1 MDSGTNNTY
10 YSSDRE
16 NPFASASLIMGIL
29 AILTIVTGILPFFFG
44 GLGILFAT
52 LARRRK
58 KPLASSAFIGLST
71 SVIGIF
77 LAFSILCVAIVQ
89 LPEML
94 KDPAYREQLNSTYES
109 MSGITFDEMLEQNG
123 IDLDSLLNK

>member
-1 MDSGTNNTY
+1 MDSNNQNTY
-10 YSSDRE
+10 YSADKE
-16 NPFASASLIMGIL
+16 NPFASASLIMGVL

-58 KPLASSAFIGLST
+58 KPLVNSAFIGLVT
-71 SVIGIF
+71 SVIGMF
-77 LAFSILCVAIVQ
+77 LSFAILCITIVQ

-109 MSGITFDEMLEQNG
+109 MSGITFDEMLEQSG
-123 IDLDSLLNK
+123 IDLDSWLNK

>member
-58 KPLASSAFIGLST
+58 KPLASSAFIGLTT

>member
-58 KPLASSAFIGLST
+58 KPLASSAFIGLTT

-94 KDPAYREQLNSTYES
+94 KDPAYREQLNSTFES

>member
-1 MDSGTNNTY
+1 MDSYNRNTY
-10 YSSDRE
+10 PASDKE
-16 NPFASASLIMGIL
+16 NPFASASLIMGVL
-29 AILTIVTGILPFFFG
+29 AILTIVTGILPFIFG

-58 KPLASSAFIGLST
+58 KLLATSAFIGLAT

-77 LAFSILCVAIVQ
+77 LSFSILCVTIVQ

-94 KDPAYREQLNSTYES
+94 KDPTYRAQMNDISQATY
-109 MSGITFDEMLEQNG
+109 GVTFDEMLEQSG
-123 IDLDSLLNK
+123 IDLDSWLNK